1 MRLRAWPGMIFVLLG
16 VNAGVVGVTI
26 YAAVTDR
33 SFAVEPE
40 YYRRALEWN
49 QTARQRERNAAL
61 GWAVEVASLTPRGAA
76 LHVGVRVK
84 DRGGAPVSGA
94 QVAVLAFAETRAGCR
109 YEATLAE
116 GEAGAYT
123 GDLPATEPAGGLW
136 QVRVAVSRGGDLYT
150 AAVARPLDGRP
161 SAEGAV
167 P

>member
-1 MRLRAWPGMIFVLLG
+1 MIFVLLG

-61 GWAVEVASLTPRGAA
+61 GWAVEVASLEPRVAGLRVA
-76 LHVGVRVK
+76 VRV
-84 DRGGAPVSGA
+84 RERHGAPVSGA
-94 QVAVLAFAETRAGCR
+94 QVAVLAFAESRAGRR

-123 GDLPATEPAGGLW
+123 GDLPVAEPAGGLW
-136 QVRVAVSRGGDLYT
+136 LVRVAVSRGGDLYT
-150 AAVARPLDGRP
+150 AEVARPLDGLP
-161 SAEGAV
+161 SAGGAV